1 MLKYVEGDLVRDA
14 EQFELIGHCCNC
26 FCTMGSGIAPQI
38 KAKFPEAYE
47 VDCATRK
54 GDKLKLGS
62 ISHTVGTTPIV
73 VNIYGQY
80 GYWGR
85 NEGKMDLDY
94 DALRSGFKYIKE
106 KFSGKRMGFPMLGS
120 GLAGGDWGMI
130 ESIIIEELEGE
141 DVTIVKFN
149 PLKR

>member
-1 MLKYVEGDLVRDA
+1 MLKYIEGDLVRDA
-14 EQFELIGHCCNC
+14 EQFELISHCCNC
-26 FCTMGSGIAPQI
+26 FCTMGSGIAPLI
-38 KAKFPEAYE
+38 KTKFPEAYE
-47 VDCATRK
+47 VDCETRK

-94 DALRSGFKYIKE
+94 DALRSGFKNIKE
-106 KFSGKRMGFPMLGS
+106 KFSGKRMGFPMLGA
-120 GLAGGDWGMI
+120 GLAGGDWNVI

>member
-1 MLKYVEGDLVRDA
+1 MLKYVEGDLVMDA

-26 FCTMGSGIAPQI
+26 FCTMGSGIAPLI
-38 KAKFPEAYE
+38 KTKFPEAYE
-47 VDCATRK
+47 VDCETRK